1 MKLCSKVNLAM
12 ALLALAAL
20 SASSAELAILENGF
34 AIRHVRHEQREGL
47 TRLYISETPSSY
59 VDVPTYEIVRFE
71 ELGEVTDPSTSTTE
85 PKSTAQPSPG
95 GASSAT
101 TTLDGV
107 IRAAGS
113 RNGIDPDLIASIIRA
128 ESGFHPE
135 ALSPKGAQGLMQLMP
150 GTAARLGVENPIDP
164 VANVQAGTRYLVELL
179 ARYDDDLIKALAAYN
194 AGPKRVGQYHG
205 VPPYTETRAYIAKV
219 VGDFNHTKLT
229 EGHAEADHGDKPGVA
244 KNSRSVAPTLPM
256 RTSRVQPLPVP

>member
-1 MKLCSKVNLAM
+1 MRLCCKVILAT
-12 ALLALAAL
+12 ALLGLASL
-20 SASSAELAILENGF
+20 SASSAELAILQNGF

-71 ELGEVTDPSTSTTE
+71 ELEEVTDPPISTAE
-85 PKSTAQPSPG
+85 PKSTAQPAPGEASPG
-95 GASSAT
+95 T

-107 IRAAGS
+107 IRAAGT
-113 RNGIDPDLIASIIRA
+113 RNRIDPDLIASIIRA
-128 ESGFHPE
+128 ESGFHSK

-150 GTAARLGVENPIDP
+150 GTAARLGIENPMDP
-164 VANVQAGTRYLVELL
+164 VANVQGGTRYLVELL
-179 ARYDDDLIKALAAYN
+179 ARYDGDLIQALAAYN

-219 VGDFNHTKLT
+219 VGDFNRTKLT
-229 EGHAEADHGDKPGVA
+229 ERHAQADHRDKPEVP
-244 KNSRSVAPTLPM
+244 KTSRTVAPTLQM
-256 RTSRVQPLPVP
+256 HTSRVQPPAVP

>member
-1 MKLCSKVNLAM
+1 MT
-12 ALLALAAL
+12 LLALASL
-20 SASSAELAILENGF
+20 SASSAELAILQNGF

-71 ELGEVTDPSTSTTE
+71 QLTDLPTSTAE
-85 PKSTAQPSPG
+85 PKSTVQPSPG
-95 GASSAT
+95 VASSGT
-101 TTLDGV
+101 TTLEGV

-113 RNGIDPDLIASIIRA
+113 RNRIDPDLIASIIRA
-128 ESGFHPE
+128 ESGFHPK

-150 GTAARLGVENPIDP
+150 GTAARLGVENPMDP
-164 VANVQAGTRYLVELL
+164 VANVQGGTRYLVELL
-179 ARYDDDLIKALAAYN
+179 ARYDDDLILALAAYN

-219 VGDFNHTKLT
+219 VGDFNHRKLT
-229 EGHAEADHGDKPGVA
+229 QGHAQADHRDKPEVP
-244 KNSRSVAPTLPM
+244 KNSRSLASTLEM
-256 RTSRVQPLPVP
+256 YTSRVQPPPVP